1 MPLLSHHRRYMGAMI
16 VGIFA
21 LLLLSNLI
29 PDPLGRFTWRSA
41 LRPELGYGHMISV
54 AFNNVGEFIQDNFG
68 FRASLPVL
76 RRELRAELDSPDT
89 RPIYTGRTGQL
100 FWGRE
105 NSPEQSAGA
114 LVRVAGVRRFAEMIG
129 EMNAILSVRG
139 AKLVVALPPNAQSV
153 DLEGLPEWHERLAY
167 KTTEY
172 DLMLGAMEALGVT
185 AVDLRAALRKTPYPR
200 YLLTDT
206 HWNFRSSVAAFNA
219 AVTAAGH
226 PEWALDL
233 SRAIGAQ
240 RPVPPGDLL
249 RSMRMPPQIQDHNF
263 TLNVPLRKFAPDPRL
278 PHHNVFRPF
287 ASTVFPYGGGGPR
300 VLVMGDSFSALVWP
314 RLFMNSNVSEV
325 GWMHASRQ
333 VLGSCD
339 FNFDNLLRFK
349 PDIVIYARGER
360 FFTCAPGAWPRN
372 LPRPD
377 AALRAKVAA
386 AVPDVP

>member
-1 MPLLSHHRRYMGAMI
+1 MPLLSRHRRYMGAMI
-16 VGIFA
+16 AGIFA
-21 LLLLSNLI
+21 LLLASNLI
-29 PDPLGRFTWRSA
+29 PDPLGRFTWRTA
-41 LRPELGYGHMISV
+41 LRPELGYAHMVEV
-54 AFNNVGEFIQDNFG
+54 AFRNLGEFMQDNFG

-76 RRELRAELDSPDT
+76 RRELRKDLASPDT
-89 RPIYTGRTGQL
+89 RPIYAGRDGQL

-105 NSPEQSAGA
+105 NTPEQSAGA
-114 LVRVAGVRRFAEMIG
+114 LVRVPGVRRFAEMIG
-129 EMNAILSVRG
+129 EMNAILAARG

-172 DLMLGAMEALGVT
+172 DLMLGAMTALGVT
-185 AVDLRAALRKTPYPR
+185 AVDLRAALRQTPYPR

-206 HWNFRSSVAAFNA
+206 HWNFRSSVAGFNA

-233 SRAIGAQ
+233 SRAIGDR
-240 RPVPPGDLL
+240 RPVASGDLL
-249 RSMRMPPQIQDHNF
+249 RSMRMPPEIQDHNYL
-263 TLNVPLRKFAPDPRL
+263 LNVPMRKSSLDPRL
-278 PHHNVFRPF
+278 PHHNVFGPF
-287 ASTVFPYGGGGPR
+287 ASKVFPFGGGGPR

-325 GWMHASRQ
+325 GWMHASRY

-339 FNFDNLLRFK
+339 FNFDNILRFK
-349 PDIVIYARGER
+349 PDLVIYARGER
-360 FFTCAPGAWPRN
+360 FFTCAPHAWPRN

-377 AALRAKVAA
+377 AALRAKVEA
-386 AVPDVP
+386 AVPDLR